1 MFPPPPLCPP
11 PHGHPMNAEFA
22 KRSITPDEFDAPPS
36 TIGGLPLRQI
46 DVERI
51 TGVPIVSFN
60 PYITAF
66 THKSACQH
74 GGDSYERM
82 EFVGDSVLNFVVA
95 KYLFDNFPDKDEG
108 FLTRLRTKLVSG
120 KFLSTLAWKIG
131 LQHLIVMNQKALS
144 KGWNANH
151 RILED
156 VFEALVGA
164 VYLDLGMIAARDF
177 ILTTIRQHADFND
190 VMVDTNHKDRLSRH
204 LRKLGSPP
212 AAFNV
217 IHENGGVNA
226 LFVVEAATNGT
237 VIGRGKAKTK
247 RDAEQHASQDAL
259 RRLGVPDETIA

>member
-1 MFPPPPLCPP
+1 
-11 PHGHPMNAEFA
+11 MNAEFA

-36 TIGGLPLRQI
+36 TISGLPLHQHDI
-46 DVERI
+46 ERI
-51 TGVPIVSFN
+51 TGIPVVSFG
-60 PYITAF
+60 PYVTAF
-66 THKSACQH
+66 THKSAC
-74 GGDSYERM
+74 GPNDDSYERM

-95 KYLFDNFPDKDEG
+95 KYLFDNFPGKDEG

-120 KFLSTLAWKIG
+120 KFLSTLAWKMG
-131 LQHLIVMNQKALS
+131 LQNLIVMNQKALS
-144 KGWNANH
+144 RGWNANH

-204 LRKLGSPP
+204 LRKLGVAP
-212 AAFNV
+212 ATFAV
-217 IHENGGVNA
+217 VHESGGANA
-226 LFVVEAATNGT
+226 LFVVEATTGDA
-237 VIGRGKAKTK
+237 VIGRGEAKTK
-247 RDAEQHASQDAL
+247 RDAEQHASRDAL